1 MLEKIEE
8 QISQFEK
15 RLEQSAANHNYLLG
29 AKSALE
35 SLYAAMKTDAPAVEA
50 VVSAIDPAAG
60 AALDT
65 AVNAVEAMENVIE

>member
-8 QISQFEK
+8 QISQFAK

-35 SLYAAMKTDAPAVEA
+35 SLYATMKADAPAAEA
-50 VVSAIDPAAG
+50 VVAVVDPALAP
-60 AALDT
+60 AVDS
-65 AVNAVEAMENVIE
+65 AVNTVESVAAAVE